1 MHYHIHQK
9 ITMTNNNQVKYD
21 KSRGSKYV
29 VATLVTVRKKKKDHQ
44 EDPSGHIKCLNDGT
58 LNLDLLGI
66 VKRIRS
72 QLVVMPLRV

>member
-1 MHYHIHQK
+1 
-9 ITMTNNNQVKYD
+9 MTNNNQVKYD

-44 EDPSGHIKCLNDGT
+44 EDPSGHSKCLNDGT

-72 QLVVMPLRV
+72 QLVVMPLRVYI